1 MTTASYSSRVMSG
14 ARWLARLLPWQR
26 SASALPS
33 QRDWP
38 LRGLGRT
45 RDSST
50 MKQRRDFAMVW
61 LENHRWGK
69 QIAQRRSTITRTS
82 TEKMAVDVRAPAHVR
97 VRKGAHQHACTCEH
111 VRAHTTAVQ
120 GLAALLTF
128 TFSTRPP
135 DRPTRWC
142 VWHATSCSLWL
153 CRRHRWRNKSRR
165 RTS

>member
-1 MTTASYSSRVMSG
+1 MSG
-14 ARWLARLLPWQR
+14 ARWLARLLPWQC

-82 TEKMAVDVRAPAHVR
+82 TEKMAVEVRAPAHVR
-97 VRKGAHQHACTCEH
+97 VRAHTNTP
-111 VRAHTTAVQ
+111 VRASTFAHTLPLCRA

-135 DRPTRWC
+135 DRPTRLG
-142 VWHATSCSLWL
+142 VFGIATSCSLWL
-153 CRRHRWRNKSRR
+153 GRRHRWRNKSKRP
-165 RTS
+165 S